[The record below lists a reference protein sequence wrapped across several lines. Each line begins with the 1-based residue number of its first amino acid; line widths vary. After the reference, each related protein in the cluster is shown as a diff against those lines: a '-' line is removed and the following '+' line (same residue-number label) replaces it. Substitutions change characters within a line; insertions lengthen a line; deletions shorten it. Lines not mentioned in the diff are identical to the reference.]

1 MDQALIKIHINNCGV
16 YVRANS
22 QIIYVGNSE
31 LAIVCSI
38 IAQDS
43 DKYAGKSDRPS
54 FFYF

>member
-38 IAQDS
+38 IAQQS
-43 DKYAGKSDRPS
+43 DKYAGKSDRPT

>member
-16 YVRANS
+16 SIRANG
-22 QIIYVGNSE
+22 QILYVGNPE